1 MAALAAP
8 GEAPR
13 GYPDILPKRRRPRS
27 LRCRSA
33 PFIDHPG
40 QMQRPARHIRPRVR
54 VLNFFSRFT
63 MADFKNRLAAKTR
76 TPSIAPPPRRHPQ
89 GCRGA
94 QGAEGVLGLR
104 GGTAEPQGPSAL
116 PAGGGGLPGRSSGP
130 AAGGGGE
137 ALRSETPP
145 LAAPLLAGALAAL
158 AALASSPFIDPPTQ
172 MQRPARHIRPR
183 VRVLN
188 FFSRFSMAVFKNRLA
203 KTKPPPR
210 AAHPSHLP
218 PGPPGLGGA
227 LGGPTA
233 RLQGP
238 RRRRRRRRPP
248 EGVPVRTLRALAVT
262 GHISVG
268 EPGAAWTCHV
278 HMYTLASIS
287 TPGRPAH
294 APRPCRSRP
303 LGSRGGF
310 DCPISP
316 RPRGSSRPETAGRPP
331 CQVGRHVTLP
341 GITPRD
347 LS

>member
-94 QGAEGVLGLR
+94 QGAAGVLGLR

-130 AAGGGGE
+130 AAGGG
-137 ALRSETPP
+137 R
-145 LAAPLLAGALAAL
+145 
-158 AALASSPFIDPPTQ
+158 
-172 MQRPARHIRPR
+172 
-183 VRVLN
+183 
-188 FFSRFSMAVFKNRLA
+188 
-203 KTKPPPR
+203 
-210 AAHPSHLP
+210 
-218 PGPPGLGGA
+218 GGA
-227 LGGPTA
+227 PIGDATPRRPTA
-233 RLQGP
+233 RRCP
-238 RRRRRRRRPP
+238 RCPGCPRFLPLHRPP
-248 EGVPVRTLRALAVT
+248 DPDAETRAPHTTEG
-262 GHISVG
+262 
-268 EPGAAWTCHV
+268 PGFELFFA
-278 HMYTLASIS
+278 I
-287 TPGRPAH
+287 
-294 APRPCRSRP
+294 
-303 LGSRGGF
+303 
-310 DCPISP
+310 
-316 RPRGSSRPETAGRPP
+316 
-331 CQVGRHVTLP
+331 
-341 GITPRD
+341 
-347 LS
+347 

>member
-27 LRCRSA
+27 RQCRSA
-33 PFIDHPG
+33 PFIDPPG

-94 QGAEGVLGLR
+94 QGAAGVLGLR

-116 PAGGGGLPGRSSGP
+116 PAGGGGLPGRSSEP

-172 MQRPARHIRPR
+172 MQTPARHIRPR
-183 VRVLN
+183 VRVFN

-203 KTKPPPR
+203 KTK
-210 AAHPSHLP
+210 
-218 PGPPGLGGA
+218 
-227 LGGPTA
+227 T
-233 RLQGP
+233 
-238 RRRRRRRRPP
+238 
-248 EGVPVRTLRALAVT
+248 
-262 GHISVG
+262 
-268 EPGAAWTCHV
+268 
-278 HMYTLASIS
+278 
-287 TPGRPAH
+287 
-294 APRPCRSRP
+294 
-303 LGSRGGF
+303 
-310 DCPISP
+310 
-316 RPRGSSRPETAGRPP
+316 
-331 CQVGRHVTLP
+331 
-341 GITPRD
+341 
-347 LS
+347 

>member
-40 QMQRPARHIRPRVR
+40 QMQRPARHLRPRVR

-94 QGAEGVLGLR
+94 QGAAGVLGLGGAPLSHRGPQRCRQEVGACR
-104 GGTAEPQGPSAL
+104 GGA
-116 PAGGGGLPGRSSGP
+116 RSRRR
-130 AAGGGGE
+130 GGGGE

-218 PGPPGLGGA
+218 P
-227 LGGPTA
+227 
-233 RLQGP
+233 
-238 RRRRRRRRPP
+238 
-248 EGVPVRTLRALAVT
+248 RT
-262 GHISVG
+262 
-268 EPGAAWTCHV
+268 
-278 HMYTLASIS
+278 
-287 TPGRPAH
+287 
-294 APRPCRSRP
+294 
-303 LGSRGGF
+303 
-310 DCPISP
+310 P
-316 RPRGSSRPETAGRPP
+316 RPRGRPGRPHGEAP
-331 CQVGRHVTLP
+331 GPSPPPSPSRRRSRAYPARLGGRGPHQCGRAGCGMDMSRTYVYVGFHLHARAPRPRPSALP
-341 GITPRD
+341 LQAPWQPGG
-347 LS
+347 L